1 MEKDTRYEII
11 IQALC
16 VYAEKLEQ
24 SLRDAAKPQTKWLPV
39 AADEVSPE
47 LLTKTLRAVRHNV
60 TAKRGPGRPR
70 KNK

>member
-24 SLRDAAKPQTKWLPV
+24 SLRDAAEPKTKWSPV
-39 AADEVSPE
+39 AVDEAPPALAEV
-47 LLTKTLRAVRHNV
+47 LKQMRHNV

>member
-24 SLRDAAKPQTKWLPV
+24 KLREPGWVPVSADEIPKVWRDTGAKP
-39 AADEVSPE
+39 
-47 LLTKTLRAVRHNV
+47 RHIV
-60 TAKRGPGRPR
+60 TAKRSPGGPR
-70 KNK
+70 KTK